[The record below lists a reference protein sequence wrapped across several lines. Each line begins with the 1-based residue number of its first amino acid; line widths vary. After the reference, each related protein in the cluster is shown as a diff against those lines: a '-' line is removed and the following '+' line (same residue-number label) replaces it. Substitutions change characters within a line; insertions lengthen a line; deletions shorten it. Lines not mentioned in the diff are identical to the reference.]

1 MSHIEDVKKAV
12 EYIKRKIDFRP
23 EVGIV
28 LGSGLGDLAYEIEN
42 KTVLS
47 YADIPGFPVSTV
59 KGHAGN
65 LIFGQLKGKNVV
77 AMQGRFHLYEGYP
90 ISKVVLGVRVMGLL
104 GIKILFVTNAAGG
117 INKSFAPGDLMVIR
131 DHINFSGENPA
142 IGEENLQ
149 FGPRF
154 FDMTYA
160 YDQQLIQMAK
170 KVYEENTIPYREG
183 VYACFKGPSY
193 ETPAEINMLSI
204 MGADAVGMS
213 TVPEVIAARQMD
225 IRVFGMSCITNMAAG
240 ISKDRLSH
248 QEVVET
254 SNKAKASFIKIIT
267 DMIGKL

>member
-90 ISKVVLGVRVMGLL
+90 ISKVVLG
-104 GIKILFVTNAAGG
+104 
-117 INKSFAPGDLMVIR
+117 
-131 DHINFSGENPA
+131 
-142 IGEENLQ
+142 
-149 FGPRF
+149 
-154 FDMTYA
+154 
-160 YDQQLIQMAK
+160 
-170 KVYEENTIPYREG
+170 
-183 VYACFKGPSY
+183 
-193 ETPAEINMLSI
+193 
-204 MGADAVGMS
+204 
-213 TVPEVIAARQMD
+213 
-225 IRVFGMSCITNMAAG
+225 
-240 ISKDRLSH
+240 
-248 QEVVET
+248 
-254 SNKAKASFIKIIT
+254 
-267 DMIGKL
+267 